1 MMLLDTD
8 ILIDVALD
16 RSPHSDASSDILE
29 WVESGGEN
37 ACIAW
42 HTVSNLYYIVA
53 IRERRGRDSAL
64 NFILDLTRF
73 VSVAATDTESVHY
86 AARLPMSD
94 FEDAMQ
100 VAAARA
106 AGARLIITRNI
117 SDYRQPPIPAV
128 TPAQALG
135 EIAG

>member
-16 RSPHSDASSDILE
+16 RRPHSDASSGILE
-29 WVESGGEN
+29 WVEKGGEE

-42 HTVSNLYYIVA
+42 HTVSNFHYLTRQA
-53 IRERRGRDSAL
+53 LGGDGTL

-73 VSVAATDTESVHY
+73 VSVSATDTESVRY
-86 AARLPMSD
+86 AARLPMPD

-106 AGARLIITRNI
+106 CGARLIITRNI
-117 SDYRQPPIPAV
+117 PDYRQSPIPAI
-128 TPAQALG
+128 TPAQALDG
-135 EIAG
+135 IAG

>member
-8 ILIDVALD
+8 VLIDVTLD
-16 RSPHSDASSDILE
+16 RRPHSDASSGILE
-29 WVESGGEN
+29 WVESGGES

-42 HTVSNLYYIVA
+42 HTVSNFHYMVN
-53 IRERRGRDSAL
+53 RELGGDATLR
-64 NFILDLTRF
+64 FILDLTRF
-73 VSVAATDTESVHY
+73 VSVAATDTESVRY

-106 AGARLIITRNI
+106 CRARFIITRNI
-117 SDYRQPPIPAV
+117 RHYRQSPIPAI
-128 TPAQALG
+128 TPAQALD

>member
-8 ILIDVALD
+8 VLIGVALD
-16 RSPHSDASSDILE
+16 ELPHSDASSEILE
-29 WVESGGEN
+29 WIEKGGED

-42 HTVSNLYYIVA
+42 HTVSNLYHIVA

-64 NFILDLTRF
+64 NFILHLTRF
-73 VSVAATDTESVHY
+73 VSVVPTDTESVRY

-106 AGARLIITRNI
+106 CGARLIITRNI
-117 SDYRQPPIPAV
+117 SDYRQSPIPAI
-128 TPAQALG
+128 TPAQALDG
-135 EIAG
+135 IAG